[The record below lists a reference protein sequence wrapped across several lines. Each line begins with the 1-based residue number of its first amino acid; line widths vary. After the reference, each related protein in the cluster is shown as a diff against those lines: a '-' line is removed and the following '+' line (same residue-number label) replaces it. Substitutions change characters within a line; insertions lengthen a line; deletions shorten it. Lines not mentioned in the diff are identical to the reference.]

1 MNFLSQIWQSK
12 TLRTKVLYTIIILLV
27 YRVLAQISVPGVD
40 VAAVRDFF
48 SSNADSALGIY
59 SMLTGGSMEKFSILM
74 MGLAP
79 YINASIIM
87 QLMTVV
93 VPSLE
98 NLSKEGEVGQKK
110 INLYTRWLTVFFA
123 FGQSYGVLYL
133 ISRQLTEIDITNFA
147 QILPLMLTITAGT
160 LLLVWLGE
168 QITEKGLG
176 NGISLII
183 FASIVANIPTIITN
197 IFGSVESITGD
208 TGKLIPFIIFLGLT
222 FILIVATIL
231 ATEGQRKIPVN
242 YGTGGQ
248 SMASSLPIRVLQAG
262 MIPIIF
268 ALSIVTFPSVIV
280 QMIGGEGN
288 AVTQFITTNLN
299 PGNGTPIF
307 FGIYALL
314 IIFFSYF
321 YVSIV
326 FKTDDIAE
334 NIQKR
339 GGYIP
344 GYRPGAETSEH
355 LSTVS
360 VRLNLWGGLFLAFV
374 AIIPMIFTIFS
385 DSLTSQDLIVSGSG
399 IIIIVGVVLDL
410 VRRINEHLSMQDYD
424 KLK

>member
-1 MNFLSQIWQSK
+1 MNILRQIWGSAS
-12 TLRTKVLYTIIILLV
+12 LRKKVLFTIGILFI
-27 YRVLAQISVPGVD
+27 YRILSQISVPGVD
-40 VAAVRDFF
+40 IESVRAFF
-48 SSNADSALGIY
+48 SEDINGVFSIY

-93 VPSLE
+93 VPKLE
-98 NLSKEGEVGQKK
+98 ALQQEGEVGQKK
-110 INLYTRWLTVFFA
+110 INFYTRLLTVLFA
-123 FGQSYGVLYL
+123 IGQSYGVLYY
-133 ISRQLTEIDITNFA
+133 ISQNLSEIRMDDFS
-147 QILPLMLTITAGT
+147 QIFILMLTITAGT
-160 LLLVWLGE
+160 LILVWLGE

-183 FASIVANIPTIITN
+183 FASIVANIPP
-197 IFGSVESITGD
+197 IFSSILGSVESITGD
-208 TGKLIPFIIFLGLT
+208 TGKLIPFIIFLALT
-222 FILIVATIL
+222 LFLIIATIL

-242 YGTGGQ
+242 YGIGGQ

-268 ALSIVTFPSVIV
+268 ALSLVTFPSVIV
-280 QMIGGEGN
+280 QMIGGDTN
-288 AVTQFITTNLN
+288 AFTSFIVTHLN
-299 PGNGTPIF
+299 PNAGTWEF
-307 FGIYALL
+307 FIIYTFL
-314 IIFFSYF
+314 IVFFSYF

-326 FKTDDIAE
+326 FKTDKIAE

-339 GGYIP
+339 GGFVP
-344 GYRPGAETSEH
+344 GYRPGRETSEY

-360 VRLNLWGGLFLAFV
+360 LRLNLWGGFFLAFV
-374 AIIPMIFTIFS
+374 AIIPMIFTLFS
-385 DSLTSQDLIVSGSG
+385 ETLTPQDLIVSGSG

-410 VRRINEHLSMQDYD
+410 VRKINDHLSMQNYD

>member
-1 MNFLSQIWQSK
+1 MNLLQQIWQSS
-12 TLRTKVLYTIIILLV
+12 TLRNKVLFTIGILV
-27 YRVLAQISVPGVD
+27 IYRILAQISVPGVD
-40 VAAVRDFF
+40 IDSVRGFF
-48 SSNADSALGIY
+48 SGQDSGIFGIY
-59 SMLTGGSMEKFSILM
+59 SMLTGGAMEKFSILM

-93 VPSLE
+93 IPKFEALQQ
-98 NLSKEGEVGQKK
+98 EGEAGQKK
-110 INLYTRWLTVFFA
+110 INLYTRLLTVIFA
-123 FGQSYGVLYL
+123 FGQSYGVLYY
-133 ISRQLTEIDITNFA
+133 ISRNITEIDITNFS
-147 QILPLMLTITAGT
+147 QILPLMLTITAGS

-183 FASIVANIPTIITN
+183 FASIVSNIPSIISN
-197 IFGSVESITGD
+197 IVGSVDSLTGN
-208 TGKLIPFIIFLGLT
+208 TGKLIPFALFIGLT
-222 FILIVATIL
+222 FVLIVATIL

-280 QMIGGEGN
+280 QMIGTDTN
-288 AVTQFITTNLN
+288 AFTQFISDHLN
-299 PGNGTPIF
+299 PNSGTAVF
-307 FGIYALL
+307 FTIYAGL
-314 IIFFSYF
+314 IMFFSYF

-326 FKTDDIAE
+326 FKTEQIAE

-339 GGYIP
+339 GGFIP
-344 GYRPGAETSEH
+344 GYRPGRETAEH

-360 VRLNLWGGLFLAFV
+360 LRLNLWGGLFLAAV
-374 AIIPMIFTIFS
+374 AIIPMLFTVFS
-385 DSLTSQDLIVSGSG
+385 DTLTAQDLIVSGSG

-410 VRRINEHLSMQDYD
+410 IRRINDHLAMQDYD